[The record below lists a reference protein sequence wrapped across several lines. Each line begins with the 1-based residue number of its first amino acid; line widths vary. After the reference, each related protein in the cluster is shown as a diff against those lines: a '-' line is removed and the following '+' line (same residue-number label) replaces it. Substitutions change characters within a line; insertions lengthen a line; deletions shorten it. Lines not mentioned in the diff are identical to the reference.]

1 MHARTHAALA
11 EWSGL
16 GPEWESS
23 AERGGRER
31 GGRERGGREREGES
45 AREGEIKRR
54 SRRR

>member
-31 GGRERGGREREGES
+31 GGREREGES